1 MHGNVW
7 EWVDA
12 CYYKQY
18 GPPTGD
24 CRYRVIRRGSRSDD
38 PRLLRS
44 ALRGGCA
51 HGNNDNDLGFRV
63 ARTLGP

>member
-7 EWVDA
+7 EWVDD

-24 CRYRVIRRGSRSDD
+24 CRYRVIRGGSWSDD

-44 ALRGGCA
+44 ALRGGWA
-51 HGNNDNDLGFRV
+51 HGDNDNDLGFRV